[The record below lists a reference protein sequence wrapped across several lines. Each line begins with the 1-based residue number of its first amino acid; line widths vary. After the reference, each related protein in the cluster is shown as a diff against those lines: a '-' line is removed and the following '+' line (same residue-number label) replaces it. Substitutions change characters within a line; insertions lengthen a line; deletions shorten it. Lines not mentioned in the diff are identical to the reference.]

1 MHKRIDGKP
10 LTEKMI
16 REQLKK
22 MKDKKQEENPT
33 FDPRKNRLKHGI
45 RNYREAGEAKH
56 EIGAFTGTGMR
67 IG

>member
-1 MHKRIDGKP
+1 
-10 LTEKMI
+10 MI

>member
-1 MHKRIDGKP
+1 M
-10 LTEKMI
+10 
-16 REQLKK
+16 KK